1 MIISDEQVR
10 LAREYLQQTSRCTE
24 YGACHAPRSESPEL
38 LDRIRESLS
47 LMPETRHE
55 RVVEARALLASEVP
69 SSDVIAA
76 KMIGRIISDS
86 VR

>member
-10 LAREYLQQTSRCTE
+10 LACEYLQHTNSGTE
-24 YGACHAPRSESPEL
+24 SGERHAHAAESPEFL
-38 LDRIRESLS
+38 ERIRMSLS

-55 RVVEARALLASEVP
+55 RVVEARALLASEGP
-69 SSDVIAA
+69 SSDLIAR

-86 VR
+86 IR